1 MAFLVMCG
9 QVAGLFRGH
18 REARAG
24 GGEGEW
30 PGGPG
35 QGSKEQA
42 SAQPLRR
49 SQWLPQQTRA

>member
-1 MAFLVMCG
+1 MCG

-35 QGSKEQA
+35 QGSKEQT